1 VSSFAR
7 TGPLVRLGLRLDRV
21 RLVLWIVAI
30 PAITYATASAFRE
43 LYPTVESRLALPLT
57 LANAP
62 ALVALT
68 GPPFDLS
75 SIGGL
80 TAWRSGGFGAVLL
93 AMMGFLT
100 VNRHTRAEEEA
111 GRLELIGSGS
121 VGRFAP
127 LAAAL
132 STAFGASLIV
142 GALVCLGLVS
152 LGEPAMGSIALGLAF
167 AGAGCMFAAVA
178 ATTAQLTAGA
188 RAAAGMTASLIG
200 VSFLLRAIGDSSG
213 PQWLSWL
220 SPIGWTQQVRPFSG
234 ERWWVFG
241 LMAGFCIVFV
251 GISFALLTRR
261 DLGSGLLPAR
271 PGPASAPDLDSA
283 LKLAWRLHRGVI
295 ASWVTAVAMMGATF
309 GTIAESIGS
318 LLDDNPQ
325 LKAIFEAMG
334 GEQNLTD
341 AFFASIM
348 GVVGLLAGAYAI
360 QATLRIRSEEV
371 NLRAEPVLATK
382 VTRVRWV
389 AGHLVFAALGSCLLT
404 IAAGV
409 GAGLVHGLRTS
420 SVSGSLTKLI
430 AGGAVQLP
438 AVFVLVGL
446 TLLLIGFVPRWAA
459 AAWGA
464 LVVSLV
470 LKQLGPILQ
479 LDQVVLDLSPFT
491 HVPQIPGQP
500 FSWAPL
506 LILTAVATA
515 MSAAGVLGFRNRD
528 IG

>member
-1 VSSFAR
+1 VSSFTR
-7 TGPLVRLGLRLDRV
+7 TGSLVRLGLRLDRV
-21 RLVLWIVAI
+21 RLVIWIVVI
-30 PAITYATASAFRE
+30 PVITYATAAAFRE
-43 LYPTVESRLALPLT
+43 LYPTEESRLAVSLT

-68 GPPFDLS
+68 GPPFDLRT
-75 SIGGL
+75 IGGL
-80 TAWRSGGFGAVLL
+80 TAWRTGGLGPVLL

-132 STAFGASLIV
+132 SAAFGASLIV
-142 GALVCLGLVS
+142 GALVCLSLVA
-152 LGEPAMGSIALGLAF
+152 LGESVSGSIALGMAF
-167 AGAGCMFAAVA
+167 AGAGAMFASVA
-178 ATTAQLTAGA
+178 AAAAQLTAGA
-188 RAAAGMTASLIG
+188 RAAGAMAGSLIG

-213 PQWLSWL
+213 PEWLSWL
-220 SPIGWTQQVRPFSG
+220 SPIGWAQQVRPFAG

-241 LMAGFCIVFV
+241 LMAGFCVVFV
-251 GISFALLTRR
+251 AASFALLTRR
-261 DLGSGLLPAR
+261 DLGSGLLPAG

-283 LKLAWRLHRGVI
+283 VKLAWRLHRSVIGGWVI
-295 ASWVTAVAMMGATF
+295 ALAMMGATF

-318 LLDDNPQ
+318 LLEDNPQ
-325 LKAIFEAMG
+325 LKEIFEAMA
-334 GEQNLTD
+334 GELDLTD

-382 VTRVRWV
+382 VTRIGWV
-389 AGHLVFAALGSCLLT
+389 AGHLVFAVLGSCLLT
-404 IAAGV
+404 VAAGV

-446 TLLLIGFVPRWAA
+446 TLLLIGFVPRWSA
-459 AAWGA
+459 AAWGV

-500 FSWAPL
+500 IGWAPL

-515 MSAAGVLGFRNRD
+515 MSAVGALGFRNRD

>member
-1 VSSFAR
+1 MSSFSA
-7 TGPLVRLGLRLDRV
+7 TGSLVRLGVRLDRV
-21 RLVLWIVAI
+21 RLVIWIVAI
-30 PAITYATASAFRE
+30 SAITYATASAFRE
-43 LYPTVESRLALPLT
+43 LYPTVESRLAFSGT
-57 LANAP
+57 LANTP

-75 SIGGL
+75 TIGGL
-80 TAWRSGGFGAVLL
+80 TSWRIGGFGPVLL
-93 AMMGFLT
+93 AIMGSLT
-100 VNRHTRAEEEA
+100 ANRHTRAEEEA

-132 STAFGASLIV
+132 FTAFGASLII
-142 GALVCLGLVS
+142 GALVCLS
-152 LGEPAMGSIALGLAF
+152 LISFGESVRGSVALGLAF
-167 AGAGCMFAAVA
+167 AGAGCMFASVA
-178 ATTAQLTAGA
+178 ALAAQLTASA
-188 RAAAGMTASLIG
+188 RAAGGMAGSFIG

-241 LMAGFCIVFV
+241 LIAGFCTVLI
-251 GISFALLTRR
+251 GTAFALLSSR

-283 LKLAWRLHRGVI
+283 VKLGWRLHGGVM
-295 ASWVTAVAMMGATF
+295 ATWVIGLTIMGAAF

-318 LLDDNPQ
+318 LLEDNPQ
-325 LKAIFEAMG
+325 LKEIFEAMG
-334 GEQNLTD
+334 GEQNLIDT
-341 AFFASIM
+341 FFASVM
-348 GVVGLLAGAYAI
+348 GIVGLLAGAYAI
-360 QATLRIRSEEV
+360 QATLRLRSEEV
-371 NLRAEPVLATK
+371 NLRAEPILATK
-382 VTRVRWV
+382 VTRIEWI
-389 AGHLVFAALGSCLLT
+389 AGHLVYVVLGSCLVT
-404 IAAGV
+404 VSAGV
-409 GAGLVHGLRTS
+409 AAGLVHGLRTAS
-420 SVSGSLTKLI
+420 TSDALAKL
-430 AGGAVQLP
+430 AGAGAVQLP

-446 TLLLIGFVPRWAA
+446 TLALIGLAPRWTA
-459 AAWGA
+459 AAWGV

-479 LDQVVLDLSPFT
+479 LDQKVLDLSPFT

-500 FSWAPL
+500 FTWKPL
-506 LILTAVATA
+506 LLLTAVALALTLVGA
-515 MSAAGVLGFRNRD
+515 LGFRRRD

>member
-1 VSSFAR
+1 MKSFTGAR
-7 TGPLVRLGLRLDRV
+7 SLVGLGVRLDRI
-21 RLVLWIVAI
+21 RLAAWIVAMS
-30 PAITYATASAFRE
+30 AITYATASAFRE
-43 LYPTVESRLALPLT
+43 LYPTVESRRAFSRTLT
-57 LANAP
+57 NTP

-75 SIGGL
+75 TIGGL
-80 TAWRSGGFGAVLL
+80 TAWRIGGFGAVLL
-93 AMMGFLT
+93 AIMGSLT
-100 VNRHTRAEEEA
+100 VNRHTRTEEEA
-111 GRLELIGSGS
+111 GRLELIGAGS

-132 STAFGASLIV
+132 LTAFGASFIV
-142 GALVCLGLVS
+142 GALVCLSLVS
-152 LGEPAMGSIALGLAF
+152 LGEPATGSIALGLAF
-167 AGAGCMFAAVA
+167 AGAGCMFASVA
-178 ATTAQLTAGA
+178 ALTAQLTSSA
-188 RAAAGMTASLIG
+188 RAAGGMAGSLIG

-213 PQWLSWL
+213 PEWLSWL
-220 SPIGWTQQVRPFSG
+220 SPIGWTQRVRPFSG

-241 LMAGFCIVFV
+241 LIAAFCVFCI
-251 GISFALLTRR
+251 GASFALLNRR

-283 LKLAWRLHRGVI
+283 LKLGWRLHRGVI
-295 ASWVTAVAMMGATF
+295 ASWVTGLTIMGAAF
-309 GTIAESIGS
+309 GTIAEGIGS
-318 LLDDNPQ
+318 LIEDNPQ
-325 LKAIFEAMG
+325 LKEIFEALG

-348 GVVGLLAGAYAI
+348 GIVGLLTGAYAI

-371 NLRAEPVLATK
+371 NLRAEPVLATS
-382 VTRVRWV
+382 VTRLRWI
-389 AGHLVFAALGSCLLT
+389 AGHLVYVALGSLLIT
-404 IAAGV
+404 VSAGV
-409 GAGLVHGLRTS
+409 AAGLVHGLRTS
-420 SVSGSLTKLI
+420 TVSGSIKGLI
-430 AGGAVQLP
+430 VGGTVQLP

-446 TLLLIGFVPRWAA
+446 TLLLIGIVPRWAA
-459 AAWGA
+459 AVWGA

-500 FSWAPL
+500 FSWTPL
-506 LILTAVATA
+506 IMLTAVAIGL
-515 MSAAGVLGFRNRD
+515 SLAGVLGFQHRD